1 MIAHSGDGAA
11 GRERDGTAVT
21 RRSVIGGVVGA
32 GLLEVLAFGSPFGD
46 RAMADGA
53 PASPDLDGVTGTVP
67 PDGTVPSDA
76 AASRLLDER
85 APLFTADAPHIYT
98 RAQWSARSPKRPA
111 KILDRAPD
119 HIVVHHTDTGNSTDL
134 SLGHAFSLSRYIQN
148 FHMDKR
154 GWDDSG
160 QHLTISRGGAVMEG
174 RNRSLA
180 SIRAGDLAVGA
191 QVLHNNEHTLG
202 IENEGNY
209 MNTAPPGRL
218 WASLMEVCVW
228 LCRAYDLDPGEAIV
242 GHRDYNET
250 SCPGDVLYS
259 RLPALRR
266 AVADRLEGSAAAAP
280 KPKSKPKSKPKVK
293 PKVKPKSKPKPP
305 PKPNGG
311 DDYGP
316 GNPSQ
321 YYHDDDDWPGLLNLN
336 W

>member
-1 MIAHSGDGAA
+1 M
-11 GRERDGTAVT
+11 R
-21 RRSVIGGVVGA
+21 
-32 GLLEVLAFGSPFGD
+32 GLFFLFLA
-46 RAMADGA
+46 
-53 PASPDLDGVTGTVP
+53 
-67 PDGTVPSDA
+67 
-76 AASRLLDER
+76 
-85 APLFTADAPHIYT
+85 
-98 RAQWSARSPKRPA
+98 
-111 KILDRAPD
+111 
-119 HIVVHHTDTGNSTDL
+119 
-134 SLGHAFSLSRYIQN
+134 
-148 FHMDKR
+148 
-154 GWDDSG
+154 
-160 QHLTISRGGAVMEG
+160 
-174 RNRSLA
+174 SLA
-180 SIRAGDLAVGA
+180 LAGPARAGDVA
-191 QVLHNNEHTLG
+191 QLEILG
-202 IENEGNY
+202 FSRDGKVFAFEEYGVEDGSGFPYANRY
-209 MNTAPPGRL
+209 YVDTATDSFVQGSPVRVRL
-218 WASLMEVCVW
+218 DDESAG
-228 LCRAYDLDPGEAIV
+228 LDAARRQAREKGEAIV